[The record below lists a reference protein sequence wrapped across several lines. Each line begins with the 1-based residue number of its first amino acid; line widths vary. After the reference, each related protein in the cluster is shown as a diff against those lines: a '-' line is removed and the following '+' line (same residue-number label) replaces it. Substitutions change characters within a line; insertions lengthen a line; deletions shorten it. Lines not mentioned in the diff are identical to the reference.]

1 MIYLYLFVK
10 VVNMTQ
16 EIDIAKPRTSLV
28 IGGSRVKNRTLKGVA
43 QTLAQMGVNPT
54 KEIARLA
61 VLAEMKGDLVTA
73 STNWRFLQEY
83 VDAKRKAIDPAENAL
98 KQTQQATIEE
108 LGKMRR
114 LIMMGTIEAEQ
125 EAQTIEAEQQ
135 ATRSPA
141 HDFI

>member
-1 MIYLYLFVK
+1 MTDGFLERDRTHLATGRPRRAITKRMLSCVK
-10 VVNMTQ
+10 
-16 EIDIAKPRTSLV
+16 
-28 IGGSRVKNRTLKGVA
+28 TLEE
-43 QTLAQMGVNPT
+43 MGLNPF
-54 KEIARLA
+54 KELARLA
-61 VLAEMKGDLVTA
+61 VKAERNGDLPTA
-73 STNWRFLQEY
+73 SANWRYLGEY
-83 VDAKRKAIDPAENAL
+83 VDAKRKAIDPTENAL